1 MAQSFEAS
9 VKELETIVKNL
20 EGGKLPLDKSIEEF
34 EKGIRLAREC
44 QSMLDKAEQKVKN
57 LLSGEQK

>member
-20 EGGKLPLDKSIEEF
+20 ETGKLPLDKSIEEF
-34 EKGIRLAREC
+34 EKGIKLAREC
-44 QSMLDKAEQKVKN
+44 QSMLDMAEQKVKN
-57 LLSGEQK
+57 LLSGEQE

>member
-20 EGGKLPLDKSIEEF
+20 EGGKLPLEQSIEEF
-34 EKGIRLAREC
+34 EKGIKLAREC
-44 QSMLDKAEQKVKN
+44 QAMLDKAEQRVKN
-57 LLSGEQK
+57 LLSEEQK

>member
-20 EGGKLPLDKSIEEF
+20 EAGKLPLDQSIEEF